1 MFEPLYSGQAEP
13 GANDGTDLPAL
24 GQVPGTGQTSD
35 RYGDVPLGVESA
47 WPAGAG
53 QTAS

>member
-13 GANDGTDLPAL
+13 GANGGTDLPAR
-24 GQVPGTGQTSD
+24 GQVSGTGETSD

-47 WPAGAG
+47 WPAVAG
-53 QTAS
+53 HTAS